1 MKQLVVISGKGG
13 TGKTSITAALA
24 GVGPAK
30 VLADCDVDAADL
42 HLVLTPNILETHD
55 FYSGE
60 LPVVD
65 RNLCTEC
72 GVCVEHCRFE
82 AITEDIRV
90 LEEHCEGCGV
100 CSYVCPAGAITPEPR
115 KCGVWMKS
123 KTRFGTMI
131 HAALGAGQE
140 NSGKMVTHVRGEAAK
155 AAEEEGIDYLVI
167 DGSPGVGC
175 PVIASLT
182 GADMAL
188 LVIEPSVSAI
198 HDAKRVYSLTKHFKI
213 PACAVINKA
222 GLNPDLEREVEEFCK
237 ENSLPLAGAFP
248 YDSKFTKAQ
257 IAKKTIAEFD
267 PNGLGAIVDKVW
279 SEIQRYLDE

>member
-13 TGKTSITAALA
+13 TGKTSITAAMA

-42 HLVLTPNILETHD
+42 HLVLTPEILDTQD

-65 RNLCTEC
+65 MSLCTNC
-72 GVCVEHCRFE
+72 GLCAESCRFE
-82 AITEDIRV
+82 AITEDIKI
-90 LEEHCEGCGV
+90 LEERCEGCGV
-100 CSYVCPAGAITPEPR
+100 CSFVCPAEAITPEPR
-115 KCGVWMKS
+115 RCGVWMKS
-123 KTRFGTMI
+123 DTRFGKMI

-140 NSGKMVTHVRGEAAK
+140 NSGKLVTHVRGEAA
-155 AAEEEGIDYLVI
+155 AVAEAEGIDYLLI

-188 LVIEPSVSAI
+188 VVIEPSVSAI

-222 GLNPDLEREVEEFCK
+222 GINPGLEKEVEEFCK
-237 ENSLPLAGAFP
+237 EENLPLVGSFP
-248 YDSKFTKAQ
+248 YNSKFTLAQ
-257 IAKKTIAEFD
+257 IEKKTIAEYD
-267 PNGLGAIVDKVW
+267 PEGLGAIVDEVW
-279 SEIQRYLDE
+279 TKIQKILDK